1 MQLKNGFF
9 HMGRVLCASV
19 GPRMSGGSGCCLSNK
34 TGARVAPLA
43 LCLLSLVPSHAE
55 QLLSSRIRTFTVS
68 EPDQTGTDPSFA
80 FCPPAQ

>member
-1 MQLKNGFF
+1 M
-9 HMGRVLCASV
+9 
-19 GPRMSGGSGCCLSNK
+19 
-34 TGARVAPLA
+34 APLA